1 MNNIRIYTD
10 EQLHEA
16 KLALINER
24 VDIISYTANIEQSS
38 ELNAAVEISKKIS
51 DINGDIDLAIA
62 IDQIEYFQSLTKSEA
77 SDENLWSTI
86 NIEYF
91 SQYTKNRWLSK
102 SPSDKQILQRVFK
115 DGKNM
120 YNRNSI
126 ARLWW
131 VVNRTKDNQLDD
143 PYEYAKILLS
153 RAQFE
158 QSILE
163 SSLAKNENLLH
174 NLMSAIVKFE
184 NKHETI
190 TSPQIIKIIKRL
202 NLLGGTYVLD
212 IMNSDYFYN
221 EILHVLEVKDEEE
234 RQGNIFSNMFKS
246 KNVFSSKS

>member
-1 MNNIRIYTD
+1 MNNIKLYTD

-24 VDIISYTANIEQSS
+24 ADIVNYSANIELSNELKAVVENS
-38 ELNAAVEISKKIS
+38 EKVS

-62 IDQIEYFQSLTKSEA
+62 IDQIEYFQSLSKFEA
-77 SDENLWSTI
+77 SDERLWATL

-102 SPSDKQILQRVFK
+102 EVSDNQILQRVFK

-131 VVNRTKDNQLDD
+131 VVNRSKNEELDD
-143 PYEYAKILLS
+143 PYQYVRILLS
-153 RAQFE
+153 RTQFE

-174 NLMSAIVKFE
+174 ALMGAIAKFE
-184 NKHETI
+184 ERHETI
-190 TSPQIIKIIKRL
+190 TSSQIIQIIKRL

-212 IMNSDYFYN
+212 IMDSDYFYS
-221 EILHVLEVKDEEE
+221 EILHVLDVEDEETG
-234 RQGNIFSNMFKS
+234 QGNIFSSMFKS
-246 KNVFSSKS
+246 KNIFSSKS